1 MHRRPDSLR
10 PRRCAGTP
18 FTVAASLALTVGLL
32 GSATAAH
39 AAVAPTA
46 TPTPTAS
53 ATAASASLSATA
65 RGELLLKPGEKLAS
79 GTPLRW
85 TITVTNTG
93 DVPLHNVATTFSA
106 GLITLQPGEKHDFI
120 EQDLLTQNIISNGYA
135 LLTTQA
141 TALTPTD
148 TEITTPI
155 TARHDLP
162 TPAPAPAPTPTPT
175 AIPTATPTPTPRPT
189 TPVPAP
195 TTPVPAPT
203 TPAPTPTTPAPTP
216 TPARGASLSATAR
229 GELLLKPGE
238 KPQVGSQVKW
248 TITVTNTGD
257 VPLTNVAAALVEG
270 GFDLQPGQ
278 TRELTVLGDIYQ
290 KEITDGYLD
299 ADLPIS
305 GKTPNGA
312 TVATPLS
319 SRIDLRTPTPAP
331 TPTTPAPTPTTPAPT
346 PTTPAPVPA
355 GEGALTATVR
365 GELVLKPG
373 EKPALGTEV
382 KWTIII
388 TNTGDV
394 PLDNVATTFAG
405 PGLHL
410 EPGQGREFASSTTLD
425 KKELADGYA
434 YFDEFT
440 GGTTPDGEAVL
451 ARVSG
456 QFALS
461 SPTPAPTPT
470 PVLSPLVKASAHGEL
485 VLLPGET
492 AKVGTE
498 VTWTITVTNIG
509 KVPVRDVTAKP
520 DGDSLDLEPGKSGE
534 LKTSTTLT
542 QGDLTDGFAVL
553 KTLLTAKSPEGV
565 ETTTFLTSKL
575 TFAAPVPPAPTPSPT
590 PTSPAPTSTPT
601 PPGPTP
607 TPTTPAPPSTPTP
620 SPTPASPTPATPTA
634 APVAPGPAPATGTP
648 AAVLPATAGTTGST
662 GPMGSTGSTGSAG
675 SAGAAAKSSTA
686 TSPAAAETSK
696 RRLAETGSDAAG
708 VLSAAGILTALGAIG
723 VLVGR
728 RRRRTRPATDRAGH

>member
-53 ATAASASLSATA
+53 ATAASASLSATT
-65 RGELLLKPGEKLAS
+65 RGELLLKPGEKPAS

-162 TPAPAPAPTPTPT
+162 TPAPAPTPTPT
-175 AIPTATPTPTPRPT
+175 AIPTATPTPTPT
-189 TPVPAP
+189 P

-216 TPARGASLSATAR
+216 TPVRGAAFSATAV
-229 GELLLKPGE
+229 GELVLPPGE
-238 KPQVGSQVKW
+238 KPKVGTEVKW
-248 TITVTNTGD
+248 TITFTNTGD
-257 VPLTNVAAALVEG
+257 VPLTGIAPVLVQG
-270 GFDLQPGQ
+270 GVTLAPGQ
-278 TRELTVLGDIYQ
+278 TREVAARDTLNQNDLTN
-290 KEITDGYLD
+290 GY
-299 ADLPIS
+299 
-305 GKTPNGA
+305 
-312 TVATPLS
+312 
-319 SRIDLRTPTPAP
+319 IDLNNFVSGTTPDGAKIRTDITARLALPGATPAP

-373 EKPALGTEV
+373 EKPTLGTEV
-382 KWTIII
+382 KWTIIF

-394 PLDNVATTFAG
+394 PLDDVASTFAG

-425 KKELADGYA
+425 ERELADGYA
-434 YFDEFT
+434 YFDELV
-440 GGTTPDGEAVL
+440 GGRTPDGQPVST
-451 ARVSG
+451 RVSG
-456 QFALS
+456 RLALS

-470 PVLSPLVKASAHGEL
+470 PVLNPLVKASAHGEL

-675 SAGAAAKSSTA
+675 SAGSAAKSSTA

>member
-10 PRRCAGTP
+10 PRRCVGTP

-32 GSATAAH
+32 GSTSAAH
-39 AAVAPTA
+39 AAVAPPA

-65 RGELLLKPGEKLAS
+65 RGELVLKPGEKPAS

-162 TPAPAPAPTPTPT
+162 TPAPAPAPT
-175 AIPTATPTPTPRPT
+175 AIPTATPTPTPT
-189 TPVPAP
+189 P

-238 KPQVGSQVKW
+238 KPQVGTQVKW
-248 TITVTNTGD
+248 TVTVTNTG
-257 VPLTNVAAALVEG
+257 
-270 GFDLQPGQ
+270 
-278 TRELTVLGDIYQ
+278 TVGLKYVV
-290 KEITDGYLD
+290 TDGGDEEVELKPGDKHDFIRSDTLTQANLNNGYIL
-299 ADLPIS
+299 LS
-305 GKTPNGA
+305 GSSSGWTSDGVRV
-312 TVATPLS
+312 TTPLS
-319 SRIDLRTPTPAP
+319 DRLELSTPVPTPF
-331 TPTTPAPTPTTPAPT
+331 PTTPAPTPTTPAPT

-382 KWTIII
+382 KWTIIF

-394 PLDNVATTFAG
+394 PLDDVASTFAG

-425 KKELADGYA
+425 ERELADGYA
-434 YFDEFT
+434 YFDELV
-440 GGTTPDGEAVL
+440 GGRTPDGQPVST
-451 ARVSG
+451 RVSG
-456 QFALS
+456 RLALS

-470 PVLSPLVKASAHGEL
+470 PVLNPLVKASAHGEL

-675 SAGAAAKSSTA
+675 SAGSAAKSSTA